1 MNEGYKASRFHGSR
15 PLMFS
20 KLCLLSFVVAACAPG
35 PDAAENKA
43 TEIPSKDMA
52 APSEAV
58 TGEVPAD
65 LLNSIIEDLLT
76 SEKIERDN
84 ITVVRAESAIWP
96 DGALGCP
103 EPGEMYTHAQVQG
116 YWVVLQS
123 AGKDYDYRA
132 SAKGYF
138 RRCNNNSKLRL
149 PVG

>member
-1 MNEGYKASRFHGSR
+1 MNEEFRASRFRGLR

-20 KLCLLSFVVAACAPG
+20 KLCLLSFVVTACAPG

-43 TEIPSKDMA
+43 LEMVNKDIA
-52 APSEAV
+52 APAEAV

-76 SEKIERDN
+76 SENMQRDN
-84 ITVVRAESAIWP
+84 ITVERAESAIFP
-96 DGALGCP
+96 DGGLGCP
-103 EPGEMYTHAQVQG
+103 KPGEIYTQAQVQG
-116 YWVVLQS
+116 YWVVLRS
-123 AGKDYDYRA
+123 AGKGYDYRA

-138 RRCNNNSKLRL
+138 RRCNNSFKFRL